1 MESIFKLGQI
11 FSLAVLLSACSDS
24 ERTPGSTSSG
34 DSKEVMT
41 LMSQAVVEDCAE
53 FGCPNGCVQIDYG
66 VDDNADGSLDAA
78 EIDGTEYICN
88 GSNGQ
93 DGADGMA
100 GQDGQDGVD
109 GAQGAPGAD
118 GTDGQD
124 GAQGAPGA
132 DGTNGQDGAQ
142 GEPGEPGEVT
152 CTDTDNGATDNGGD
166 TCSAYVNSPSWCG
179 NYDDDDFQSNEMCC
193 ACGGGAQGPQGPQ
206 GEPGTDGEDGA
217 DGTNGTNGEDGQ
229 DGTNGT
235 NGTDGAAGADGSD
248 CTVSAVD
255 CVATLTC
262 EDGTSVSWNLMGCM
276 PEVPEGM
283 VEVPAGDFLYGD
295 PTTSI
300 YLPTFYIDQYEVSAG
315 DYKACVD
322 AGVCQYNG
330 STTSEYRTYN
340 NGRDTHPINYV
351 NWYEATAYCIFNGKR
366 LPTEQE
372 WEKAA
377 RGTDGRTYP
386 WGNESPTCDLAWS
399 AGCPGDTQP
408 VGGLTAGASPYGAYD
423 MAGNVW
429 EWTNS
434 WYSSDMDYRVLRGG
448 SFIYDSSYLLSS
460 LRLNVNPGYR
470 GDGYGFG
477 FRCAQ

>member
-1 MESIFKLGQI
+1 
-11 FSLAVLLSACSDS
+11 
-24 ERTPGSTSSG
+24 
-34 DSKEVMT
+34 
-41 LMSQAVVEDCAE
+41 
-53 FGCPNGCVQIDYG
+53 
-66 VDDNADGSLDAA
+66 
-78 EIDGTEYICN
+78 
-88 GSNGQ
+88 
-93 DGADGMA
+93 
-100 GQDGQDGVD
+100 
-109 GAQGAPGAD
+109 
-118 GTDGQD
+118 
-124 GAQGAPGA
+124 
-132 DGTNGQDGAQ
+132 
-142 GEPGEPGEVT
+142 
-152 CTDTDNGATDNGGD
+152 
-166 TCSAYVNSPSWCG
+166 
-179 NYDDDDFQSNEMCC
+179 MCC
-193 ACGGGAQGPQGPQ
+193 VCGGGAQGPQGPQ

-262 EDGTSVSWNLMGCM
+262 DDGTSISWNLMGCM

-300 YLPTFYIDQYEVSAG
+300 YLPTFYIDQYEVTAG

-330 STTSEYRTYN
+330 STINEYRTYN

-377 RGTDGRTYP
+377 RGSDGRTYP
-386 WGNESPTCDLAWS
+386 WGNESPTCDLAWY

-408 VGGLTAGASPYGAYD
+408 VGSLIAGASPYGAYD

-448 SFIYDSSYLLSS
+448 SFYDFTFYLPSSNRYNSFPDN
-460 LRLNVNPGYR
+460 RF
-470 GDGYGFG
+470 GFNG